1 MSRGALSGQGLLQLQ
16 AAGPGALRGSQLA
29 EVGDTSSQTAGGAA
43 RELSER
49 AEARLLAA
57 VGGLEVFSVLSLRG
71 SVFVHFWSGSVQS
84 LVRCSSR
91 WSSLAVQ
98 S

>member
-1 MSRGALSGQGLLQLQ
+1 MVRFEEVSSRRLAIR
-16 AAGPGALRGSQLA
+16 LRGHA
-29 EVGDTSSQTAGGAA
+29 RGAA

-84 LVRCSSR
+84 LVSGSYR